1 MFRLC
6 FCIICHFYH
15 INGSIFPY
23 FCKNN
28 LYNPVLKGNK
38 TLVRSIVLGV
48 AVLLISIFI
57 SKKLSSPKAGI
68 APKISFR
75 ENVVPVKPANY
86 EVHQVQLNSSG
97 RVKALDRMEIY
108 AEVGGT
114 LLGTKFR
121 PGMSFKKGE
130 VLVQIEDREF
140 SAQLKAQR
148 SAFMGLMSQVL
159 PDIAIDYSN
168 EHAQWSA
175 FASAINVHSQL
186 PDMPELSNSKL
197 KSFLSGR
204 NVLNQYYVIKSQEER
219 LAKHRIIAPYNGVLA
234 ETNIQP
240 GTLVRIGQKLG
251 LFLNPNIFELE
262 AAVPETQLSQ
272 WSVGKNVQLVDDKG
286 SVMGNAQVTRVN
298 ATINAQT
305 QLVNIYLRVAG
316 NQIKEGQYF
325 QFAAGGAT
333 VPKSL
338 EITRSWLSERN
349 TIFAVNPKDS
359 SLYELPVKVEAIA
372 GDKAIV
378 SGFEEGVWILQRSVA
393 GAFEGMKVVP
403 QLPKKTN

>member
-1 MFRLC
+1 M
-6 FCIICHFYH
+6 
-15 INGSIFPY
+15 
-23 FCKNN
+23 
-28 LYNPVLKGNK
+28 LKGNK

-48 AVLLISIFI
+48 SVILLSIFI
-57 SKKLSSPKAGI
+57 SKKLSAPKI
-68 APKISFR
+68 SVAPKISFR
-75 ENVVPVKPANY
+75 ENLVPVKPASF
-86 EVHQVQLNSSG
+86 EVHQVQLSSSG

-121 PGMSFKKGE
+121 PGMSFKKGD

-148 SAFMGLMSQVL
+148 SAFLGLMSQVL
-159 PDIAIDYSN
+159 PDIAIDYTN
-168 EHAQWSA
+168 EHAQWAA
-175 FASAINVHSQL
+175 FASQINVQL
-186 PDMPELSNSKL
+186 MLPELPELTNNKL

-204 NVLNQYYVIKSQEER
+204 NVLNQYYSIKSQEER

-234 ETNIQP
+234 EANIQP
-240 GTLVRIGQKLG
+240 GTLVRVGQRIG

-262 AAVPETQLSQ
+262 AAVPESQLSQ
-272 WSVGKNVQLVDDKG
+272 WSVGKNVQLFNEKG
-286 SVMGNAQVTRVN
+286 VAIGNAQVTRVN
-298 ATINAQT
+298 ATINTQT
-305 QLVNIYLRVAG
+305 QLVNIYLRVTGA
-316 NQIKEGQYF
+316 QIKEGQYF
-325 QFAAGGAT
+325 NFTAGGAT
-333 VPKSL
+333 VSKSM

-349 TIFAVNPKDS
+349 TVFAVDPKDS
-359 SLYELPVKVEAIA
+359 SLYELPVNVEAIE

-378 SGFEEGVWILQRSVA
+378 TGFEEGVWILQRAVA